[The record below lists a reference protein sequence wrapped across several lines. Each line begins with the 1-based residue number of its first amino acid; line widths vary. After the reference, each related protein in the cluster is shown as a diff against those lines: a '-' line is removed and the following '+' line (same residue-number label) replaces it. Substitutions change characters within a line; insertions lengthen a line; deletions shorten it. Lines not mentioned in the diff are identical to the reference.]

1 MIEKMTRYSFVV
13 LSADADGFLQELQ
26 KTGIVDIKR
35 SAKPVDAR
43 SGELLA
49 LIGARKEEME
59 CIAKCSDAAILD
71 LQAKKAALE
80 KEAASIE
87 PWGEYDADAL
97 RALGLSLNFYA
108 VPSRK
113 YQEDWEERWA
123 VQKVSE
129 TDGTSYFVIIGDN
142 SGFPLKPLPAPARTP
157 SGIAAEIAAVQAEI
171 AGHTAELENRK
182 GELPALQRQVDDLT
196 AQLGRYLA
204 SVTGESAAESILTV
218 FEGFAPTSDD
228 EALQAELDKMDVVYL
243 TSAATTEDKP
253 PIKLRNNWFTR
264 QFEVLTGMYGMPV
277 YNEFDPTVFLSI
289 FFLLFFAMCM
299 GDAGYGLLLI
309 AIGLFLKGKSGGLAK
324 LWSLIVTLGAG
335 TVVVGLVMGGFF
347 GMDLSTKAWVPG
359 WLKSIMITGDIT
371 IGGST
376 YAKQMVLA
384 LLIGVLHLCLAM
396 IMKAVWAVKRDG
408 FKNSLG
414 TLGWTLLIVGGI
426 VCLSIG
432 LPGIISESA
441 MKWLL
446 IGIAGVSALGIYLF
460 NKWGRNPLMN
470 IGAGLWDTY
479 SMASGLMGDV
489 LSYIRLYALGLSGG
503 MLGSTFN
510 QIAEM
515 VKGPSPTWQWL
526 PFILIIIIGHALNL
540 AMSCL
545 GAFVHPLRLNFVEFF
560 KNSDY
565 QGRGRQYNPL
575 KQ

>member
-59 CIAKCSDAAILD
+59 CIAKCSDASILD

-560 KNSDY
+560 KKSDY